1 MGKPGNNGGDGRGER
16 VQIVTITSFVLQPTL
31 SGTLLELRPLRAE
44 DYDALFA
51 VASDPL
57 IWEQHPDSDRWQ
69 PDVLREFFRIAV
81 GVHNVRSQRAVEKI
95 GGVRVGTRLDPRG
108 RESVIFQITNVAAP
122 R

>member
-122 R
+122 